1 MYRYYLRWSKKGL
14 FERMVHRLSKRR
26 AEQVYRI
33 IDGSHVKVHQDA
45 CHRTEG
51 QPDQVF
57 GKTKGGRNT
66 KLHALVDATGKPLK
80 VMLLP
85 GQEAE
90 VRTARELLG
99 NVRKKIVLADKG
111 YDSDALRDEIARSR
125 GFALIPGRKNRK
137 REVLY
142 VKSIGRQ
149 RHVVENF
156 FARIKRF
163 RRVATRY
170 DRLASSYL
178 GFVHLAS
185 ASLWLR

>member
-1 MYRYYLRWSKKGL
+1 MK
-14 FERMVHRLSKRR
+14 
-26 AEQVYRI
+26 
-33 IDGSHVKVHQDA
+33 
-45 CHRTEG
+45 G

-66 KLHALVDATGKPLK
+66 KLHALVDVKGKPLN
-80 VMLLP
+80 VILIP
-85 GQEAE
+85 GQQSELKT
-90 VRTARELLG
+90 VRMLLG
-99 NVRKKIVLADKG
+99 NVRDKIVLADKG
-111 YDSDALRDEIARSR
+111 YDSDQLRREIRKGR
-125 GFALIPGRKNRK
+125 GYALIPGRKNRK

-142 VKSIGRQ
+142 VESLGRK

-163 RRVATRY
+163 RRVSTRY

-178 GFVHLAS
+178 GFVHLVS